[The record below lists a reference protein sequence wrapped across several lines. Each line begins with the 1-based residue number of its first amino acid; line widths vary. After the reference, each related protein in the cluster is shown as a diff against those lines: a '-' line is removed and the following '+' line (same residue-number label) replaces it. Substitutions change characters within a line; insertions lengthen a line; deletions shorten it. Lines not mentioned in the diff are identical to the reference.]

1 MLVQGTPEV
10 IINGKYRVTTRM
22 SKGFDGMLKVASFL
36 IEKERQAAL

>member
-1 MLVQGTPEV
+1 
-10 IINGKYRVTTRM
+10 M

>member
-1 MLVQGTPEV
+1 
-10 IINGKYRVTTRM
+10 VTTRM